1 MIAGTV
7 VAGAT
12 QLGWAPALAIAL
24 QLLARPAAASPRQ
37 SRRVHEAAG
46 HEPVR
51 GTRLASRESPTDAR
65 GRGTRP
71 QAAGARLRL
80 LSSSGWTGAA
90 GERPTCWPPGRLHRG
105 AGGRLSQRR
114 KTQRLAWTES
124 PYGPD
129 AGHRR
134 ACGGLAV
141 RADERRDSKS
151 GYVAYVPPG
160 SITRGNDFIASGG
173 DGVTLPCGSRHGADL
188 RGSARGGRHDRNR
201 CVRGIAGALR
211 RRRMPLARARRRTSF
226 DSR

>member
-24 QLLARPAAASPRQ
+24 QPLARPAAASPRQ
-37 SRRVHEAAG
+37 SRRFHEAAG
-46 HEPVR
+46 
-51 GTRLASRESPTDAR
+51 ACM
-65 GRGTRP
+65 
-71 QAAGARLRL
+71 RL

-211 RRRMPLARARRRTSF
+211 RRRMPLARARRRT
-226 DSR
+226 